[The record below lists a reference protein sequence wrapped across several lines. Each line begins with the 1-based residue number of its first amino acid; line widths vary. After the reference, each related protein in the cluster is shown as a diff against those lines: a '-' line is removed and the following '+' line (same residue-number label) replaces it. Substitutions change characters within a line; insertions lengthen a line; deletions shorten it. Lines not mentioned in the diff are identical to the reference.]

1 MMMMVMMKSDAGREQ
16 ISSST
21 CEGPPAEVNSGQQ
34 EGQAQGSGV
43 KRACKRQQFC
53 TILTLN
59 EEISEFSE

>member
-1 MMMMVMMKSDAGREQ
+1 MKSDAGREQ

-43 KRACKRQQFC
+43 KQGQQSKLYNFD
-53 TILTLN
+53 
-59 EEISEFSE
+59 FK